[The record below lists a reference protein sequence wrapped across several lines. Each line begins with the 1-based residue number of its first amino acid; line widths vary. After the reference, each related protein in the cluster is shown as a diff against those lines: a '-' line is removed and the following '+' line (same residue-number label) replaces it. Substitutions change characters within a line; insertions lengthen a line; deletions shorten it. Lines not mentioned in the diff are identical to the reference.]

1 MSLGREDIAALIPHR
16 GAMCL
21 LERVLEWDARH
32 IVLATRTHAA
42 PDNPLKLGGRLR
54 AIHACEYGAQA
65 AAAHGGLLARA
76 ASGAGA
82 SGMIVTLRNVRLCQG
97 DLHELHGELIV
108 EAEQLLGGAEGWQY
122 AFHLR
127 HGATV
132 LASGRV
138 TVMAGRPA
146 RSA

>member
-1 MSLGREDIAALIPHR
+1 MSLGRGDIAALIPHR

-21 LERVLEWDARH
+21 LERVLEWDARR

-42 PDNPLKLGGRLR
+42 PDNPLRRGGRLR

-76 ASGAGA
+76 ASEARA
-82 SGMIVTLRNVRLCQG
+82 PGMIVTLREVRLSTG
-97 DLHELHGELIV
+97 DLHALPGELIV
-108 EAEQLLGGAEGWQY
+108 EAEHLLGGAEGWQY
-122 AFHLR
+122 AFYLR
-127 HGATV
+127 HAGSE

-138 TVMAGRPA
+138 TVMAGHPA
-146 RSA
+146 RGA

>member
-76 ASGAGA
+76 ASGAAA
-82 SGMIVTLRNVRLCQG
+82 SGMIVTLREVRLSQG
-97 DLHELHGELIV
+97 DLHELPGELIV

-127 HGATV
+127 HAGCV

-138 TVMAGRPA
+138 TVKAGLAA
-146 RSA
+146 RGA

>member
-65 AAAHGGLLARA
+65 AAAHGGLLAGR
-76 ASGAGA
+76 SGAGA

>member
-82 SGMIVTLRNVRLCQG
+82 AGMIVTLRAVRLSPG
-97 DLHELHGELIV
+97 DLHELPGELIV

-122 AFHLR
+122 AFYLR
-127 HGATV
+127 HAGSV

-138 TVMAGRPA
+138 TVMAGLAAPGA
-146 RSA
+146 

>member
-65 AAAHGGLLARA
+65 AAAHGRLLAGG
-76 ASGAGA
+76 SGAGA